1 MNFCPETDKLFIEQA
16 HKVAVMG
23 ERFEAEESQGLQHIL
38 KLQAFNEA
46 DR

>member
-23 ERFEAEESQGLQHIL
+23 ERFEAAEKSRLATHL